1 MMRTRGEWRR
11 ATIPLG
17 LVLSGV
23 VGMVT
28 LVSVGDLSGQGP
40 GNPGA
45 GTTKS
50 TSSVAREP
58 DLVTDLDE
66 AVRMVEQ
73 NDFRSFLERYAP
85 VEVLRRLRQQ
95 DLFERA
101 ATVMAGQPQTKQQ
114 LLAILKAL
122 RKQTPT
128 YDKSRGLATLQFDT
142 LASGVDEV
150 AGELHLPDTNGLKLV
165 GLGGDLNKVHAEAER
180 LLSAGDFPTFVER
193 LFPASELA
201 RLQEPGAMQDLLQ
214 QFKATPEVSK
224 TPPRPTLPKQP
235 TQPVSDSPSLLQSL
249 QADFKLL
256 QTLKPELTEKGQV
269 AVYRIESAD
278 QQPVRVIKFQ
288 KSGNDWRLFDDA
300 GRVSAEL
307 TRQAKLKPRSAVTTV
322 LMERIGGNW
331 RFIELP
337 ALRLDSAV
345 APAPTPISAPRAVR
359 ETRP

>member
-11 ATIPLG
+11 ATIPLV
-17 LVLSGV
+17 LVLSGF

-28 LVSVGDLSGQGP
+28 LVSVGDLSGQGT

-45 GTTKS
+45 GKSKS
-50 TSSVAREP
+50 TSSATREP
-58 DLVTDLDE
+58 DLAADLDE
-66 AVRMVEQ
+66 AIRILEQ
-73 NDFRSFLERYAP
+73 NDFRTFLERYAP

-142 LASGVDEV
+142 VASGVDEV
-150 AGELHLPDTNGLKLV
+150 AGELHLPDANGVKLV
-165 GLGGDLNKVHAEAER
+165 GLGGDLNKVLAEASR
-180 LLSAGDFPTFVER
+180 LLAAGDFPTFVER

-201 RLQEPGAMQDLLQ
+201 RLQESGAMQDLLQ
-214 QFKATPEVSK
+214 QFQAAPEVSK
-224 TPPRPTLPKQP
+224 APPRPTLP
-235 TQPVSDSPSLLQSL
+235 TQPIPDSPSLLQSL

-269 AVYRIESAD
+269 AVYRIESPD
-278 QQPVRVIKFQ
+278 KQPVRVIKFQ
-288 KSGNDWRLFDDA
+288 KSGNDWRLFDDV
-300 GRVSAEL
+300 GRVTVEL

-345 APAPTPISAPRAVR
+345 APAPNSVPAPRAVR